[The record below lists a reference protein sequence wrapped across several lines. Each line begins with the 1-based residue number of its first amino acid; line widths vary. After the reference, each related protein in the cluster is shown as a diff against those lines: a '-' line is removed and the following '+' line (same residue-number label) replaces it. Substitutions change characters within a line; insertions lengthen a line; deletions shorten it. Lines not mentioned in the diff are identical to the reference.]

1 MNKFSLDQHPKIA
14 SGFKVPEDYFDQLPQ
29 VVMAKIASEQP
40 KKSKLFTLKNFS
52 FAAAAVLLIALCIPF
67 FTTNAI
73 TSLDQIDTVSLENY
87 ITYQSYGSQYEV
99 INLMDSN
106 DLDQIQIE
114 LNLEDES
121 VENILT
127 TNPNFENY
135 IAE

>member
-1 MNKFSLDQHPKIA
+1 MNKFSLDKHPKIA
-14 SGFKVPEDYFDQLPQ
+14 SGFKVPEDYFDHLPQ
-29 VVMAKIASEQP
+29 VVMAKIPSEQP
-40 KKSKLFTLKNFS
+40 KKSKIFTLTNFS

-67 FTTNAI
+67 FTSNAI

-87 ITYQSYGSQYEV
+87 ITYQSYGSQYE
-99 INLMDSN
+99 IMNLMESN
-106 DLDQIQIE
+106 DLDKMQIE

-127 TNPNFENY
+127 TSPNFENY